1 MHHTS
6 WICGGQNGTLQHW
19 KVDANGMLFFKRTI
33 RHVSSLQ
40 YNNAGHDWPSK
51 TINFDMLAAGMG
63 PQPIEA
69 NDIVTE
75 FFDQFSLSD

>member
-1 MHHTS
+1 
-6 WICGGQNGTLQHW
+6 
-19 KVDANGMLFFKRTI
+19 MLSPKQTCFNKYWA
-33 RHVSSLQ
+33 
-40 YNNAGHDWPSK
+40 YNAIVGHDWPSK

>member
-19 KVDANGMLFFKRTI
+19 KVDANGISSPQRLLTI
-33 RHVSSLQ
+33 TEP
-40 YNNAGHDWPSK
+40 AIIGHDWPSK

-75 FFDQFSLSD
+75 FFDLFSLSD

>member
-1 MHHTS
+1 MDL
-6 WICGGQNGTLQHW
+6 WR
-19 KVDANGMLFFKRTI
+19 AKRNTAALEGRCKWYAI
-33 RHVSSLQ
+33 PKQSIEQVPSLRC
-40 YNNAGHDWPSK
+40 NNVGHDWPSK

-75 FFDQFSLSD
+75 FFDQFSLSG